1 MSGGYQLA
9 RPAADV
15 AVGDVVTAL
24 EGPLSLVGCVPDD
37 GACAR
42 ADSCASRIVWR
53 RLDSAISGALNGI
66 TLEDLTQGGSVTMK
80 TAYFDHAATTPVDPQ
95 VLEAML
101 PWFSER
107 YGNPSELHR
116 LGREARA
123 AVETARAQV
132 AAALGAGDKEIVF
145 TAGGTESDNLALFG
159 SLARYQPGHLIV
171 SAVEHPAVMEAAR
184 ALNRQGWAVDF
195 VPVDAD
201 GVVDLDAYEQA
212 FRDDTRLASVMFA
225 NNVVGSIQPVAELAR
240 LAHERGA
247 LFHTDAV
254 QAVGAIPVDVTA
266 LGVDLLSLSG
276 HKLYGP
282 KGIGALYVKR
292 GTRLQPIL
300 HGGGHERRLRSGT
313 ENVPG
318 IVGLGVAMTLSVEQ
332 IPEVRPRLEALRD
345 RLAQGV
351 LERIPEVRHL
361 GHPTERLPG
370 NVSFSVRYVEGESML
385 LQLDAH
391 GFMVSSGSACASGS
405 LEPSHVVL
413 AMGLGAEEAHGSMR
427 ISLGRENTGEEADA
441 FLEAFPPIV
450 DKLRQMSPLYV
461 KG

>member
-1 MSGGYQLA
+1 
-9 RPAADV
+9 
-15 AVGDVVTAL
+15 
-24 EGPLSLVGCVPDD
+24 
-37 GACAR
+37 
-42 ADSCASRIVWR
+42 
-53 RLDSAISGALNGI
+53 
-66 TLEDLTQGGSVTMK
+66 MK
-80 TAYFDHAATTPVDPQ
+80 TVYFDHAATTPVDPL

-101 PWFSER
+101 PYFSEH

-123 AVETARAQV
+123 AVEAARAQV
-132 AAALGAGDKEIVF
+132 AAVLGAGEKEIVF

-171 SAVEHPAVMEAAR
+171 SAIEHPAVMEAAR
-184 ALNRQGWAVDF
+184 ALNRLGWAVDF
-195 VPVDAD
+195 VPVDGD
-201 GVVDLDAYEQA
+201 GIVDLDAYEQA
-212 FRDDTRLASVMFA
+212 FRDDTRLVSVMFA
-225 NNVVGSIQPVAELAR
+225 NNVVGSVQPVATLAR
-240 LAHERGA
+240 IAHERGA

-254 QAVGAIPVDVTA
+254 QAVGSVPVDVA
-266 LGVDLLSLSG
+266 ELGVDMLSLSG

-292 GTRLQPIL
+292 GTRLQPIV

-318 IVGLGVAMTLSVEQ
+318 IVGLGVAMTIAAEQ
-332 IPEVRPRLEALRD
+332 LPEVRPRLERLRD
-345 RLAQGV
+345 KLAAGV
-351 LERIPEVRHL
+351 IERIPEVTYL

-385 LQLDAH
+385 LQLDSR

-413 AMGLGAEEAHGSMR
+413 ALGLGAEEAHGSMR
-427 ISLGRENTGEEADA
+427 ISLGRENTEEEADA
-441 FLEAFPPIV
+441 FLEAFPLIV

>member
-1 MSGGYQLA
+1 
-9 RPAADV
+9 
-15 AVGDVVTAL
+15 
-24 EGPLSLVGCVPDD
+24 
-37 GACAR
+37 
-42 ADSCASRIVWR
+42 
-53 RLDSAISGALNGI
+53 
-66 TLEDLTQGGSVTMK
+66 MK
-80 TAYFDHAATTPVDPQ
+80 TVYFDHAATTPVDRQ

-101 PWFSER
+101 PYFSEQ

-116 LGREARA
+116 LGRQARA
-123 AVETARAQV
+123 AVEAARAQV
-132 AAALGAGDKEIVF
+132 AAVLGAGEKEIVF

-159 SLARYQPGHLIV
+159 SLARSQPGHLIV
-171 SAVEHPAVMEAAR
+171 SAIEHPAVMESAR
-184 ALNRQGWAVDF
+184 ALNRLGWAVDF
-195 VPVDAD
+195 IPVGGD
-201 GVVDLDAYEQA
+201 GIVDMDAYELA
-212 FRDDTRLASVMFA
+212 FRDDTRLASIMFA
-225 NNVVGSIQPVAELAR
+225 NNVVGSVQPVAALAR
-240 LAHERGA
+240 IAHEKGA

-254 QAVGAIPVDVTA
+254 QAVGSLPVDVA
-266 LGVDLLSLSG
+266 ELGVDLLSLSG

-282 KGIGALYVKR
+282 KGVGALYVKR

-318 IVGLGVAMTLSVEQ
+318 IVGLGVAMTLAAEQ
-332 IPEVRPRLEALRD
+332 LPQVRPRLERLRD
-345 RLAQGV
+345 KLAAGV
-351 LERIPEVRHL
+351 VERIPEVTYL

-370 NVSFSVRYVEGESML
+370 NVAFSVRYVEGESML
-385 LQLDAH
+385 LQLDAQ

-413 AMGLGAEEAHGSMR
+413 ALGLGAEEAHGSMR
-427 ISLGRENTGEEADA
+427 ISLGRENTEEEADA

>member
-1 MSGGYQLA
+1 
-9 RPAADV
+9 
-15 AVGDVVTAL
+15 
-24 EGPLSLVGCVPDD
+24 
-37 GACAR
+37 
-42 ADSCASRIVWR
+42 
-53 RLDSAISGALNGI
+53 
-66 TLEDLTQGGSVTMK
+66 MK
-80 TAYFDHAATTPVDPQ
+80 TVYFDHAATTPVDRQ

-101 PWFSER
+101 PYFSEQ

-123 AVETARAQV
+123 AVEAARARV
-132 AAALGAGDKEIVF
+132 AAVLGAGEKEIVF

-159 SLARYQPGHLIV
+159 GLARYQPGHLIV
-171 SAVEHPAVMEAAR
+171 SAIEHPAVMEAAR
-184 ALNRQGWAVDF
+184 ALNRLGWAVDF
-195 VPVDAD
+195 IPVDGD
-201 GVVDLDAYEQA
+201 GIVDVQAYEAA
-212 FRDDTRLASVMFA
+212 FRDDTRLASIMFA
-225 NNVVGSIQPVAELAR
+225 NNVVGSIQPIAALAR
-240 LAHERGA
+240 IAHERGA

-254 QAVGAIPVDVTA
+254 QAVGSVPVDVTE
-266 LGVDLLSLSG
+266 LGVDMLSLSG

-318 IVGLGVAMTLSVEQ
+318 IVGLGEAMSMAADQ
-332 IPEVRPRLEALRD
+332 MAEVRPRLERLRD
-345 RLAQGV
+345 KLAAGV
-351 LERIPEVRHL
+351 VERIPEVTYL

-385 LQLDAH
+385 LQLDAQ

-413 AMGLGAEEAHGSMR
+413 ALGLGAEEAHGSMR
-427 ISLGRENTGEEADA
+427 ISLGRENTEEEIDG

>member
-1 MSGGYQLA
+1 MNT
-9 RPAADV
+9 V
-15 AVGDVVTAL
+15 
-24 EGPLSLVGCVPDD
+24 
-37 GACAR
+37 
-42 ADSCASRIVWR
+42 
-53 RLDSAISGALNGI
+53 
-66 TLEDLTQGGSVTMK
+66 
-80 TAYFDHAATTPVDPQ
+80 YFDHAATTPVDPQ

-101 PWFSER
+101 PFFGER

-123 AVETARAQV
+123 AVEDARTQV

-145 TAGGTESDNLALFG
+145 TGGGTESDNLALFG
-159 SLARYQPGHLIV
+159 YLARFQPGHLIV

-184 ALNRQGWAVDF
+184 ALNRLGWAVDF
-195 VPVDAD
+195 VPVDGD
-201 GVVDLDAYEQA
+201 GVLDVDAYERA

-225 NNVVGSIQPVAELAR
+225 NNVVGTVQPVAELAR
-240 LAHERGA
+240 IAHEKGA
-247 LFHTDAV
+247 VFHTDAV
-254 QAVGAIPVDVTA
+254 QAVGSLPIDVA
-266 LGVDLLSLSG
+266 ELGVDMLSLSG

-318 IVGLGVAMTLSVEQ
+318 IVGLGVALALAAEQ
-332 IPEVRPRLEALRD
+332 LAEVRPRLESLRD
-345 RLAQGV
+345 RLAAGV
-351 LERIPEVRHL
+351 LERIPEVTYL
-361 GHPTERLPG
+361 GHPTQRLPG
-370 NVSFSVRYVEGESML
+370 NVAFSVRYVEGESML
-385 LQLDAH
+385 LQLDAK

-413 AMGLGAEEAHGSMR
+413 ALGLRAEDAHGSMR
-427 ISLGRENTGEEADA
+427 ISLGRENREEEVDA

>member
-1 MSGGYQLA
+1 
-9 RPAADV
+9 
-15 AVGDVVTAL
+15 
-24 EGPLSLVGCVPDD
+24 
-37 GACAR
+37 
-42 ADSCASRIVWR
+42 
-53 RLDSAISGALNGI
+53 
-66 TLEDLTQGGSVTMK
+66 MK
-80 TAYFDHAATTPVDPQ
+80 TVYFDHAATTPVDRR

-101 PWFSER
+101 PYFSER

-123 AVETARAQV
+123 AVEEARARV

-145 TAGGTESDNLALFG
+145 TSGGTESDNLALFG
-159 SLARYQPGHLIV
+159 YLQRFQPGHLIV

-184 ALNRQGWAVDF
+184 ALNRAGWAVDF
-195 VPVDAD
+195 VPVDGD

-212 FRDDTRLASVMFA
+212 FRDDTRLASVMYA
-225 NNVVGSIQPVAELAR
+225 NNVVGTVQPVAELAR
-240 LAHERGA
+240 IAHDKGA
-247 LFHTDAV
+247 AFHTDAV
-254 QAVGAIPVDVTA
+254 QAVGALPIDVGA
-266 LGVDLLSLSG
+266 LGVDMLSLSG

-282 KGIGALYVKR
+282 KGVGALYVKR

-318 IVGLGVAMTLSVEQ
+318 IVGLGVAITLAAELL
-332 IPEVRPRLEALRD
+332 PAVRPRLEGLRD
-345 RLAQGV
+345 RLARGV
-351 LERIPEVRHL
+351 VESIPEVTYL

-370 NVSFSVRYVEGESML
+370 NVAFSVRYVEGESML

-413 AMGLGAEEAHGSMR
+413 ALGLARRGGARQHAHQSGEGEHRGRGRRLPRGLPADRREAAADESAVRERVSDVHRPGDGPLHEPAQR
-427 ISLGRENTGEEADA
+427 RRDRGRRRRRPD
-441 FLEAFPPIV
+441 
-450 DKLRQMSPLYV
+450 RQPGV
-461 KG
+461 R

>member
-1 MSGGYQLA
+1 M
-9 RPAADV
+9 
-15 AVGDVVTAL
+15 T
-24 EGPLSLVGCVPDD
+24 
-37 GACAR
+37 
-42 ADSCASRIVWR
+42 
-53 RLDSAISGALNGI
+53 
-66 TLEDLTQGGSVTMK
+66 TT
-80 TAYFDHAATTPVDPQ
+80 YFDHAATTPVDPR

-101 PWFSER
+101 PFFAER

-116 LGREARA
+116 MGREARA
-123 AVETARAQV
+123 AVEVARAQV
-132 AAALGAGDKEIVF
+132 AAALGAGEKEIVF

-159 SLARYQPGHLIV
+159 YLARFQPGHLVV

-184 ALNRQGWAVDF
+184 ALNRLGWAVDF
-195 VPVDAD
+195 VPVDGD
-201 GVVDLDAYEQA
+201 GVIDVDAFEQA

-225 NNVVGSIQPVAELAR
+225 NNVVGTVQPVAALAR
-240 LAHERGA
+240 IAHEKGA
-247 LFHTDAV
+247 AFHTDAV
-254 QAVGAIPVDVTA
+254 QAVGSLPVDVGE
-266 LGVDLLSLSG
+266 LGVDMLSLSG

-318 IVGLGVAMTLSVEQ
+318 IVGLGVALTLAVEEL
-332 IPEVRPRLEALRD
+332 PEVRPRLEALRD
-345 RLAQGV
+345 RLAAGV
-351 LERIPEVRHL
+351 LERIPEVVYL
-361 GHPTERLPG
+361 GHPAERLPG

-385 LQLDAH
+385 LQLDAQ

-427 ISLGRENTGEEADA
+427 VSLGRENTEGEVDA
-441 FLEAFPPIV
+441 FLDAFPPIV

>member
-1 MSGGYQLA
+1 M
-9 RPAADV
+9 
-15 AVGDVVTAL
+15 T
-24 EGPLSLVGCVPDD
+24 
-37 GACAR
+37 
-42 ADSCASRIVWR
+42 
-53 RLDSAISGALNGI
+53 
-66 TLEDLTQGGSVTMK
+66 TT
-80 TAYFDHAATTPVDPQ
+80 YFDHAATTPVDPR

-101 PWFSER
+101 PFFAER

-116 LGREARA
+116 MGREARA
-123 AVETARAQV
+123 AVEVARAQV
-132 AAALGAGDKEIVF
+132 AAALGAGEKEIVF

-159 SLARYQPGHLIV
+159 YLARFQPGHLVV

-184 ALNRQGWAVDF
+184 ALNRLGWAVDF
-195 VPVDAD
+195 VPVDGD
-201 GVVDLDAYEQA
+201 GVIDVDAFEQA

-225 NNVVGSIQPVAELAR
+225 NNVVGTVQPVAALAR
-240 LAHERGA
+240 IAHEKGA
-247 LFHTDAV
+247 AFHTDAV
-254 QAVGAIPVDVTA
+254 QAVGSLPVDVGE
-266 LGVDLLSLSG
+266 LGVDMLSLSG

-318 IVGLGVAMTLSVEQ
+318 IVGLGVALTLAVEEL
-332 IPEVRPRLEALRD
+332 PEVRPRLEALRD
-345 RLAQGV
+345 RLAAGV
-351 LERIPEVRHL
+351 LERIPEVVYL
-361 GHPTERLPG
+361 GHPAERLPG

-385 LQLDAH
+385 LQLDAQ
-391 GFMVSSGSACASGS
+391 GFMVSRGSACASGS

-427 ISLGRENTGEEADA
+427 VSLGRENTEGEVDA
-441 FLEAFPPIV
+441 FLDAFPPIV

>member
-1 MSGGYQLA
+1 
-9 RPAADV
+9 
-15 AVGDVVTAL
+15 
-24 EGPLSLVGCVPDD
+24 
-37 GACAR
+37 
-42 ADSCASRIVWR
+42 
-53 RLDSAISGALNGI
+53 
-66 TLEDLTQGGSVTMK
+66 MK
-80 TAYFDHAATTPVDPQ
+80 TIYFDHAATTPVDPQ

-101 PWFSER
+101 PYFTER

-123 AVETARAQV
+123 AVEQARAGV
-132 AAALGAGDKEIVF
+132 AQALGAGDKEIVF

-159 SLARYQPGHLIV
+159 YLARFQPGHLIV

-184 ALNRQGWAVDF
+184 ALNRLGWAVDF
-195 VPVDAD
+195 VPVDEY

-212 FRDDTRLASVMFA
+212 FRDDTRLASIMFA
-225 NNVVGSIQPVAELAR
+225 NNVVGTVQPVAELAR
-240 LAHERGA
+240 IAHEKGA
-247 LFHTDAV
+247 VFHTDAV
-254 QAVGAIPVDVTA
+254 QAVGSLPIDVA
-266 LGVDLLSLSG
+266 ELGVDMLSLSG

-318 IVGLGVAMTLSVEQ
+318 IVGLGAALALAVEKL
-332 IPEVRPRLEALRD
+332 PEVRPRLEALRD
-345 RLAQGV
+345 RLADGV
-351 LERIPEVRHL
+351 LERIPEVTYL

-413 AMGLGAEEAHGSMR
+413 ALGLRAEDAHGSMR
-427 ISLGRENTGEEADA
+427 ISLGRENTEEDVDA
-441 FLEAFPPIV
+441 FLDAFPPIV